1 MIDTNTIYHGF
12 PVREENFQLPPDTI
26 SLDPQTK
33 REVTICN
40 LFINHKL
47 SIQEI
52 IRVLDEDYGRIV
64 NALLNSRVVDER
76 RQRHHRA
83 PDGIE
88 RRRSQHPP
96 ATPRKRR
103 ADQES
108 SSGTP

>member
-83 PDGIE
+83 PDRIE
-88 RRRSQHPP
+88 RRRSQHQP